1 MYGAAH
7 GGLFLINQLKTQM
20 KGFWITLLL
29 CVQGSVALMAQSVT
43 LAEKNAPLEL
53 IFRKVQ
59 QQTGISFV
67 YTKTELQNAKPVT
80 LNVSNAP
87 LEQALNASFEDQPL
101 TWARQGQYIVVKAA
115 ARKAA
120 AQAPEAAEVTG
131 RVTDENGSPV
141 AGAVV
146 VVKGT
151 QNAAYTDEKGNF
163 TLANVPDDAVLVVR
177 MMGFKQKEVA
187 LKGRKLKIELER
199 ASQQISEVVVTTGL
213 FTRKKESFTGAT
225 ATFTGEQLKT
235 VGNQDVV
242 KSLRT
247 LDPSFN
253 VVPNN
258 AFGSNPNARP
268 QVEVRGQTG
277 ISSFNSQLGIDPN
290 QPLFILDGFEV
301 SLQQVVDLDINR
313 VASITLL
320 KDAASTAIYGAKAA
334 NGVVVIETI
343 KPKPGQMRLSYTA
356 DFTFDS
362 PDLRDYNLMNAA
374 EKLEFERL
382 AGRYKSFLGNP
393 TQLALDS
400 MYNRRA
406 GLVASGVNTYWLK
419 VPLKNALSQRHS
431 IYADGGDDAVRYGI
445 GANYRRNE
453 GVMKGSGR
461 NTYGVNLDLIYRKG
475 KFNISNKAFFTGVKS
490 DESPY
495 KFLDFAQANPYYKM
509 YDENGN
515 VPKYLEV
522 TADANRNPNYARNPL
537 YDATLKSFAIGK
549 QQIFTDNLAVQYNI
563 MDGLQAIAGLSF
575 TVDNTNNESFLDP
588 RNSEFE
594 ADANDRKGSFTSR
607 ESNFSK
613 WQSYFAVNF
622 GKTLAGGHQISA
634 NLRGDA
640 TESKTKSLTTI
651 VRGFPF
657 GSNGNPAYGTS
668 YDTEQKLPAYSDVV
682 YRNASGLASG
692 NYSWQNRFL
701 ADASVRYDVS
711 TSFGSNRSAHA
722 FWSLGAGW
730 NLHSER
736 FLRALPFINRLKLFY
751 NMGTSS
757 NQSYTGLGSTSVY
770 SYAPLYNVAM
780 GQSLELGQVGNPDL
794 MWPITLTTNM
804 GFDVSLLKSRINA
817 TVNYF
822 RKNTDDMV
830 IPLSMPPST
839 GYKSY
844 NINAGGMHNSGVE
857 VTARLTP
864 WANPQRR
871 ASWTVTLNGIWQDSK
886 FTGLGNSLQQ
896 ENSKFAADT
905 ATLSE
910 QFRRYQDGASQYD
923 LWTVR
928 SLGIDPGSGKEVFV
942 KLNGERTFIYDKDDV
957 QVVGSSRPTVEGVV
971 GTGFMYEGF
980 SFSVNFRY
988 RLGGHMINEAL
999 FNKVEDV
1006 DAADV
1011 YLNQDRRSLYDRWQ
1025 KPGDIADFR
1034 SMNEIGTR
1042 EVLTFVTSRFMQKEN
1057 TFTGESISIG
1067 YEFSQAK
1074 WISKLGLKNLRV
1086 NAYMNEFVRWSTIRA
1101 ERGTEY
1107 PFTRSGSLS
1116 VNASF

>member
-1 MYGAAH
+1 
-7 GGLFLINQLKTQM
+7 M

-29 CVQGSVALMAQSVT
+29 CLQGSVALMAQNVT

-67 YTKTELQNAKPVT
+67 YTKTELLAAKPVT

-87 LEQALNASFEDQPL
+87 LEQAMDASFEDQPL
-101 TWARQGQYIVVKAA
+101 TWSRQGQYIVVKAA
-115 ARKAA
+115 PIRKAT
-120 AQAPEAAEVTG
+120 AQAPQNTDVSG
-131 RVTDENGSPV
+131 RVTDDKGQPV
-141 AGAVV
+141 EGAVV

-151 QNAAYTDEKGNF
+151 QNATYTDEKGNYV
-163 TLANVPDDAVLVVR
+163 LKNVPQDGFLIVR
-177 MMGFKQKEVA
+177 MIGFKQKEIAV
-187 LKGRKLKIELER
+187 KGAKLNIQLER
-199 ASQQISEVVVTTGL
+199 MSQQIEEVVITTGL
-213 FTRKKESFTGAT
+213 FNRKKESFTGAT
-225 ATFTGEQLKT
+225 ATFTGEQLKS

-301 SLQQVVDLDINR
+301 TLQQVVDLDINR

-334 NGVVVIETI
+334 NGVVVIESR
-343 KPKPGQMRLSYTA
+343 KPTPGQMRLSYTS
-356 DFTFDS
+356 DLTFDS
-362 PDLRDYNLMNAA
+362 PDLRDYNLMDAA

-382 AGRYKSFLGNP
+382 AGRYKAFLGNP
-393 TQLALDS
+393 TQLELDS
-400 MYNRRA
+400 MYNRRI
-406 GLVASGVNTYWLK
+406 GLVAQGVNTYWLK
-419 VPLKNALSQRHS
+419 APLKNAFSQRHS
-431 IYADGGDDAVRYGI
+431 VYADGGDDVVRYGI

-495 KFLDFAQANPYYKM
+495 NFKDFAHTNPYYKM
-509 YDENGN
+509 YDEKGN
-515 VPKYLEV
+515 VSKFLEMTSDGRKATNNV
-522 TADANRNPNYARNPL
+522 RNPL
-537 YDATLKSFAIGK
+537 YDATLRSYSMGK
-549 QQIFTDNLAVQYNI
+549 QQIFTDNLAIQYNLA
-563 MDGLQAIAGLSF
+563 DGLQAIAGVSF
-575 TVDNTNNESFLDP
+575 TVDNSNDESFKDP
-588 RNSEFE
+588 RNAEFE
-594 ADANDRKGSFTSR
+594 QMVNDLKGRFTSK
-607 ESNFSK
+607 ESSK
-613 WQSYFAVNF
+613 TSWQSYLALNY
-622 GKTLAGGHQISA
+622 GKILRGGHQVSL

-640 TESKTKSLTTI
+640 TESKTNGLTTI

-657 GSNGNPAYGTS
+657 GSNGNPGTGTS
-668 YDTEQKLPAYSDVV
+668 YDTEKKLPTYVDAVFRS
-682 YRNASGLASG
+682 ASGIASG
-692 NYSWQNRFL
+692 NYTWQNRFL
-701 ADASVRYDVS
+701 ADASFRYDAS
-711 TSFGSNRSAHA
+711 TSFGSNQSEHA

-730 NLHSER
+730 NLHNEP
-736 FLRALPFINRLKLFY
+736 FMRAIPVINRLKLFI
-751 NMGTSS
+751 NAGTNS

-770 SYAPLYNVAM
+770 TYAALYNVAM
-780 GQSLELGQVGNPDL
+780 GQSLELGTVGNPDL
-794 MWPITLTTNM
+794 MWPITTNTNM
-804 GFDVSLLKSRINA
+804 GFDLSLFKSRINA

-822 RKNTDDMV
+822 KKYTDDMV
-830 IPLSMPPST
+830 VPLTMPPST
-839 GYKSY
+839 GYKTY
-844 NINAGGMHNSGVE
+844 NINMGGLRNSGVE
-857 VTARLTP
+857 VTARITP
-864 WANPQRR
+864 WSDVKHR
-871 ASWTVTLNGIWQDSK
+871 ASWIVTLNGIWQDSK
-886 FTGLGNSLQQ
+886 FTGLGNSLEQ
-896 ENSKFAADT
+896 ENSKFASDS
-905 ATLSE
+905 LLES
-910 QFRRYQDGASQYD
+910 QFRRYQDGFSQYD
-923 LWTVR
+923 LWSVR
-928 SLGIDPGSGKEVFV
+928 SIGIDPGSGKEVFL
-942 KLNGERTFIYDKDDV
+942 KLNGDRTIIYDAKDLRK
-957 QVVGSSRPTVEGVV
+957 VGSSRPTVEGVV

-988 RLGGHMINEAL
+988 RLGGQAINTAL
-999 FNKVEDV
+999 FDKVENI
-1006 DAADV
+1006 DAEGV
-1011 YLNQDRRSLYDRWQ
+1011 FLNQDRRALYDRWQ
-1025 KPGDIADFR
+1025 KAGDIADFR
-1034 SMNEIGTR
+1034 SFGELGGSTIQTY
-1042 EVLTFVTSRFMQKEN
+1042 VTSRFVQKEN
-1057 TFTGESISIG
+1057 TFTGESISVG